1 MITGISE
8 SKTLT
13 ELRRRNI
20 CEKDYIW
27 NLAAFSCKN
36 GKDLANIMDDSVI
49 MFDKIIDAEAKLHDE
64 ELRTI
69 LTSFNEKRSL

>member
-1 MITGISE
+1 
-8 SKTLT
+8 
-13 ELRRRNI
+13 
-20 CEKDYIW
+20 
-27 NLAAFSCKN
+27 
-36 GKDLANIMDDSVI
+36 MDDSVT